1 MEAHPNQQIFLSNQ
15 SSKCQVI
22 SLLNQYLEVAGQIFR
37 ASTGNT
43 NTMIV
48 THLKKYTSQGK
59 VVNVVADDT
68 DALVLLT
75 GKRQWLMFII

>member
-1 MEAHPNQQIFLSNQ
+1 
-15 SSKCQVI
+15 
-22 SLLNQYLEVAGQIFR
+22 
-37 ASTGNT
+37 
-43 NTMIV
+43 MIV

-75 GKRQWLMFII
+75 GKRQWLMF